1 MIQVRLLSNRQFID
15 FFWDK
20 PQLLSGF
27 KFISQRNLSSLGEEN
42 KLYFIGF
49 DENIPKVIGILCED
63 FDFPSKLGRFTSNKV
78 YRIEYIVVSKMWEG
92 NGFSRILIDNI
103 ISWAKENEISLLVQS
118 YSPESYRKISGYLHQ
133 KSKQMGVWLYDT
145 KKIDY

>member
-1 MIQVRLLSNRQFID
+1 MDQIKLLSNTQFID

-20 PQLLSGF
+20 PQLLGGF
-27 KFISQRNLSSLGEEN
+27 KFISQRNLLSLSEKN
-42 KLYFIGF
+42 KIYFIGF
-49 DENIPKVIGILCED
+49 DEDTPRVIGILCED

-103 ISWAKENEISLLVQS
+103 FSWAKKNEVSLLVQS
-118 YSPESYRKISGYLHQ
+118 YSPEGYRKIGGYLQQ
-133 KSKQMGVWLYDT
+133 KSKKMGVELYDT